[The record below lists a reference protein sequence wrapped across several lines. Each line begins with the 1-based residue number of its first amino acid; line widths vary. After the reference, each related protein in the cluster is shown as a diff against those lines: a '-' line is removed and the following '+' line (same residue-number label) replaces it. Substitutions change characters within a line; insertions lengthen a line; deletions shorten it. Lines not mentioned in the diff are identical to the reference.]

1 MRNSFYLPLLGGPR
15 REDIEIIDVS
25 VPDGQGSV
33 EIIGDVFRFTAGPDL
48 QQIPIGVPLP
58 VIVSARYLDGDGKDV
73 TTAIPVI
80 AINTPVGVSLELP
93 GGQQVL
99 DSGLMSPIAPNQMF
113 DAPFNTGTPNI
124 SATLDESIFVDI
136 FNAANPQ
143 FLEAFLAAQDG
154 VVAKTTAFAEAVA
167 AFEEAENALEL
178 VQGARDSRLATD
190 ALQLQADTFAQVL
203 QDALDEFAA
212 AQMAFTNAALA
223 VAQADA
229 EIASLADQVNALNA
243 QVEFFSVQFAS
254 FNTNFVQKTAE
265 ISILLAQLGLPA
277 PVEQH
282 LDTPGIGVILQPF
295 VDQRD
300 AFKQLADTALA
311 SFEQAEQELAQV
323 AAAFNEAQNDFVEA
337 TLAQAQAQARL
348 EEAGEVDFQ
357 ALEDAVDQLEAQV
370 LANDTVATQLETV
383 VKTEFGV
390 EVPVSQ
396 NTVQE
401 FEAAFVEAVNG
412 KVSAELEVAQAQA
425 AFQVAAAS
433 YQAQLDELPD
443 VEFTWDIF
451 SAKLS
456 LAANL
461 GFEFSF
467 NSRTDDDPFEAALAL
482 VYDVEIGLAL
492 DSRLTIKDVFLGID
506 EDVDVDVNDSITI
519 AGRYEFDGANRPSGE
534 RFADFGDRFSERGE
548 RLADWSDSFDFL

>member
-33 EIIGDVFRFTAGPDL
+33 EIIGDVFRFTAGPEL
-48 QQIPIGVPLP
+48 QQFPIGVPLP

-80 AINTPVGVSLELP
+80 AINTPVGVSLQLP

-113 DAPFNTGTPNI
+113 DAPFTTGTPDI
-124 SATLDESIFVDI
+124 STTLDESIFVDI

-154 VVAKTTAFAEAVA
+154 VVAKTNAFTEAVA

-212 AQMAFTNAALA
+212 AQIAFTNAALA

-243 QVEFFSVQFAS
+243 QVEIFSVQFAS
-254 FNTNFVQKTAE
+254 FNTSFVQKTAE

-282 LDTPGIGVILQPF
+282 LDTPVGAVLQPL

-300 AFKQLADTALA
+300 AFKNLSDTALA
-311 SFEQAEQELAQV
+311 SFEQAEQELEQV
-323 AAAFNEAQNDFVEA
+323 AAAFTEAQNDFVEA

-370 LANDTVATQLETV
+370 LANDSVATQLETV
-383 VKTEFGV
+383 VKNEFGV

-412 KVSAELEVAQAQA
+412 KVSAELELAQAQA
-425 AFQVAAAS
+425 TFQVAAAS

-456 LAANL
+456 LGANL

-467 NSRTDDDPFEAALAL
+467 NRATDDDPFEAALAL

-492 DSRLTIKDVFLGID
+492 DSRLTIKDLFLGID

-534 RFADFGDRFSERGE
+534 RFADLGDRFSERGE